1 MKKFFAILSASLA
14 LTASASA
21 QTFTGAGEY
30 VMEDNEIMARAR
42 ESAYREAMR
51 SIAQQA
57 GVYISGFSQIRD
69 QQLTQDELEMLAATL
84 AKVQSWNSMKELDP
98 NGKILIRVTVTADV
112 DSQKADAMLNEFID
126 SQKSS
131 KTLDQI
137 QQEFLDGESIYL
149 QLQSQY
155 QKTSRDQAM
164 HLIREGDRLRQ
175 SGNLDESLMKY
186 EESISKDSTFAKGFS
201 RRGYIRLKKN
211 QIDQAK
217 TDFEHALSLDAED
230 SCAHL
235 GLAIL
240 FERSG
245 NSQRAAKEYREFL
258 KTADIMEFDKEIT
271 IAIEQIVELER

>member
-1 MKKFFAILSASLA
+1 MKKFFAILAASLA

-69 QQLTQDELEMLAATL
+69 QQLTQDEIEMLAATL

-131 KTLDQI
+131 KTLEQI

-155 QKTSRDQAM
+155 QKTARDQAM

-175 SGNLDESLMKY
+175 SGNLDESLAKY

-201 RRGYIRLKKN
+201 RRGYIRLQKN

-217 TDFEHALSLDAED
+217 SDFEHAISIDTED
-230 SCAHL
+230 SGAHL

-245 NSQRAAKEYREFL
+245 NSQRAAEEYRKFL

-271 IAIEQIVELER
+271 IAIEKIVELER

>member
-217 TDFEHALSLDAED
+217 SDFEHALSLDAED